1 MHINRLAKSI
11 VGVERIKVRSIA
23 IDGAGALVID
33 AEPYRARSCRCGKCG
48 RDAPRYDAGRGV
60 RLWRCC
66 DVGGMKAYVRSEA
79 FRVSCPECGIV
90 AREVP
95 WAAHGSRFTY
105 AFEDTCCWCA
115 LSMSKVACQ
124 KLMRVSWRTVGSICS
139 RVEARLS
146 EARPPVLDGLVRIG
160 VDETSYRKGYK
171 YMTVIVNHD
180 TGAVVWCH
188 DGHGKEVFGEFL
200 SGLTEEQRAS
210 IELVSADGA
219 RWVDEAMAEWLPG
232 AARCIDTFHVV
243 QWATDLL
250 DEVRKQAWR
259 EVARAARKEPARRR
273 GRPRKGEGAPCGK
286 RKAAAVKGLRYPL
299 LKNPE
304 NLTERQQAALE
315 MAAISHPR
323 LWRAYL
329 LKEGLRLALKLP
341 ADQIRSAIQ
350 EWRGRAWRS
359 RIPEFVELQKKIA
372 RHLDAIV
379 ATAENGL
386 TNARVES
393 VNNKI
398 KVIVRMAYGFR
409 NLDNLFAMV
418 MLRCSGLEVPLPGRP
433 YKTHTL

>member
-273 GRPRKGEGAPCGK
+273 GRPRRGEEAPCGK

-323 LWRAYL
+323 LWRASPPQGGAEARPEATCRPDPQRHPGMAGQGMEEPHSRVRGAAEEDRAASRCHRRDRRERAYQRQGRIG
-329 LKEGLRLALKLP
+329 EQQDQGHREDGLRLPQPGQSL
-341 ADQIRSAIQ
+341 
-350 EWRGRAWRS
+350 
-359 RIPEFVELQKKIA
+359 
-372 RHLDAIV
+372 RHGHAQ
-379 ATAENGL
+379 
-386 TNARVES
+386 
-393 VNNKI
+393 
-398 KVIVRMAYGFR
+398 
-409 NLDNLFAMV
+409 
-418 MLRCSGLEVPLPGRP
+418 MLRAGGAAAGQAI
-433 YKTHTL
+433 

>member
-11 VGVERIKVRSIA
+11 VGVERIKVRGIA
-23 IDGAGALVID
+23 TDGAGALVID
-33 AEPYRARSCRCGKCG
+33 AEPYRAQPCRCGKCG

-60 RLWRCC
+60 RLWRRC
-66 DVGGMKAYVRSEA
+66 DVGGMKAHVRSGA
-79 FRVSCPECGIV
+79 FRVSCPECGIA

-95 WAAHGSRFTY
+95 WAAHGSRLAY

-124 KLMRVSWRTVGSICS
+124 KLMRVSWRTVGPICP

-146 EARPPVLDGLVRIG
+146 EARPPVPGGPVRIG
-160 VDETSYRKGYK
+160 VDGTSCRKGCK
-171 YMTVIVNHD
+171 HMTVIVNHG
-180 TGAVVWCH
+180 TGAAVRCH
-188 DGHGKEVFGEFL
+188 DGHGKEAFGEFL
-200 SGLTEEQRAS
+200 PGPTEEQRAS
-210 IELVSADGA
+210 IGLVSADGA
-219 RWVDEAMAEWLPG
+219 GWADEAMAEWLPG
-232 AARCIDTFHVV
+232 AAGCIDTFHVV

-250 DEVRKQAWR
+250 DEAGKQAWR
-259 EVARAARKEPARRR
+259 EAARAARKEPARRR
-273 GRPRKGEGAPCGK
+273 GRPRKGEEAPCGK
-286 RKAAAVKGLRYPL
+286 RKAAAVKGLGYPL
-299 LKNPE
+299 PKNPE
-304 NLTERQQAALE
+304 DLAERQQAAPG

-323 LWRAYL
+323 LWRACL
-329 LKEGLRLALKLP
+329 PKEGPRLALKLP

-379 ATAENGL
+379 AAAENGL
-386 TNARVES
+386 ANARVES
-393 VNNKI
+393 ANNKI

-409 NLDNLFAMV
+409 SLDNLFAMV
-418 MLRCSGLEVPLPGRP
+418 MPRCSGLEVPLPGRP